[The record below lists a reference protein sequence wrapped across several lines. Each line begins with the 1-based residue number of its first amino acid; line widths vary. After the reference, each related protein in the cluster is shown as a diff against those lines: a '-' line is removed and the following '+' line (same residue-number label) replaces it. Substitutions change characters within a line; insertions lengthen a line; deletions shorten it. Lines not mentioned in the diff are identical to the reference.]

1 MKVVLFENVE
11 SLGLPGDI
19 ASVKPGYFRNYLSP
33 RGMAVEA
40 TPGNLKM
47 YERKMSKLR
56 AESEK
61 ILAAAR
67 AVVDRLNDV
76 KVEFEMR
83 AGQNGRLFGSV
94 TTADVAEKLQAMGFE
109 EVDKRKVA
117 MAAIKETGKFTA
129 KVRLQGSVAATIHVI
144 VKREGA
150 EEEEAAAAAAI
161 AEADA
166 RKAARE
172 AAAAGTDG
180 EDDDSADN
188 AGADADADTGDDE

>member
-1 MKVVLFENVE
+1 MKVVLFESVE
-11 SLGLPGDI
+11 SLGLPGDV
-19 ASVKPGYFRNYLSP
+19 ASVKPGYYRNYLSP

-40 TPGNLKM
+40 TPANLRT
-47 YERKMSKLR
+47 YERKMSKLK

-76 KVEFEMR
+76 KLEFEMN

-94 TTADVAEKLQAMGFE
+94 TTADVAERLQALGFD
-109 EVDKRKVA
+109 EVDRRKVA
-117 MAAIKETGKFTA
+117 MAAIKETGRFTA
-129 KVRLQGSVAATIHVI
+129 KVRLQGSVSATIQI
-144 VKREGA
+144 LVKREGA
-150 EEEEAAAAAAI
+150 EAEEAAAAAAI

-172 AAAAGTDG
+172 AAAAAAEDG
-180 EDDDSADN
+180 EDAEDEAGDEQDDSSS
-188 AGADADADTGDDE
+188 E